1 MKEYIPYD
9 ITERAGEAAASYPA
23 LKQQEHFP
31 ASDNMRA
38 PKANQALKK
47 DPRLKMKTMGTN
59 EMLLAKDAIELRYLE
74 QLIDPEQTNALA
86 YALKYLELNRMN
98 GSRTVPQL
106 LDDIEVLTASKGLSA
121 LYDKEYVRSGLAM
134 PRRQE
139 IAACLNR
146 YRKLYF
152 N

>member
-1 MKEYIPYD
+1 MQPV
-9 ITERAGEAAASYPA
+9 
-23 LKQQEHFP
+23 
-31 ASDNMRA
+31 
-38 PKANQALKK
+38 
-47 DPRLKMKTMGTN
+47 
-59 EMLLAKDAIELRYLE
+59 LE
-74 QLIDPEQTNALA
+74 T
-86 YALKYLELNRMN
+86 K
-98 GSRTVPQL
+98 TVPQL
-106 LDDIEVLTASKGLSA
+106 LDDIEALTASKGLSA

>member
-1 MKEYIPYD
+1 
-9 ITERAGEAAASYPA
+9 
-23 LKQQEHFP
+23 
-31 ASDNMRA
+31 
-38 PKANQALKK
+38 
-47 DPRLKMKTMGTN
+47 MKTMGTN

-74 QLIDPEQTNALA
+74 QLVDPEQTNALA